1 MLKGIYRSEG
11 WVWAGLSPLA
21 LFHFL
26 MALRA
31 LPKFTFS
38 IWYKSVG
45 GGGGR
50 GEKKKSLFRRINHSI
65 LVTAVLSPFLV
76 WQRPT
81 HREHNVFHF
90 WGEFA
95 FPRSTGKYPLSIIF
109 KAGLVNCNLFFFL
122 YFFLFPIPSLSLF
135 VFLSCP
141 FAMK

>member
-1 MLKGIYRSEG
+1 MPFFIFSWLFVLCQNLLLVYDINLWGAGEEG
-11 WVWAGLSPLA
+11 E
-21 LFHFL
+21 
-26 MALRA
+26 R
-31 LPKFTFS
+31 
-38 IWYKSVG
+38 
-45 GGGGR
+45 
-50 GEKKKSLFRRINHSI
+50 KKKSLFRRINHSI